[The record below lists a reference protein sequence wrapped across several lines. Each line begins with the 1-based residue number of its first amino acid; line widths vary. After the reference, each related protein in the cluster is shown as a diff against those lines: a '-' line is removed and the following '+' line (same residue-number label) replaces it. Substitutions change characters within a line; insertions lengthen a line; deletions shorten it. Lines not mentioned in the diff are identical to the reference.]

1 MNKSVPLIGV
11 RTVHEHRIKYE
22 HIGAITQAQQ
32 LIKLL
37 IAMDVHNMPNE
48 HFYTFY
54 LNVKGM
60 ITGVELIHVGSQNR
74 ISIHPREVFK
84 GAILNNA
91 DRIIIAHNHPSG
103 DSTPGVE
110 DYTVTTTLKK
120 AGELLQIPVIDHI
133 IIGSGL
139 TPTSFSM
146 HEKCVL

>member
-1 MNKSVPLIGV
+1 MIKSVPLIGI

-22 HIGAITQAQQ
+22 HVGAITQAQQ

-54 LNVKGM
+54 LNAIEM
-60 ITGVELIHVGSQNR
+60 LTGVELIHVGSQTQ
-74 ISIHPREVFK
+74 IAIHPREVFK

-103 DSTPGVE
+103 DPTPSME
-110 DYTVTTTLKK
+110 DYRVTTTLKE
-120 AGELLQIPVIDHI
+120 AGELLQIPIIDHI
-133 IIGSGL
+133 IIGSGETPL
-139 TPTSFSM
+139 TFSM
-146 HEKCVL
+146 SEKCVL